1 MSTIFI
7 AYGTG
12 EGQTAKVADHV
23 ATELAARG
31 HEVTT
36 RDLGE
41 PGDVPAVDAF
51 DAVVVGASIHVGK
64 QQAEVVDFA
73 SEWRDELAARPSA
86 FFQVSLSSASHDP
99 KRQAEAARYVDEFRE
114 ATGWDP
120 DVVGGFAGAIRYS
133 EYGFLKRF
141 MMKRIAKD
149 ATGDTDASKDYEYT
163 DWEDV
168 ASFVDAVDALVDRD
182 VVTEPDRMLEEPR
195 S

>member
-12 EGQTAKVADHV
+12 EGQTAKVADYV

-51 DAVVVGASIHVGK
+51 DAVVVGASIHMGAHQDV
-64 QQAEVVDFA
+64 VVDFA
-73 SEWRDELAARPSA
+73 REWRDGLATRPSA
-86 FFQVSLSSASHDP
+86 FFQVSLSSASTDP
-99 KRQAEAARYVDEFRE
+99 EQQADAARYVDEFRE
-114 ATGWDP
+114 TTGWNP

-168 ASFVDAVDALVDRD
+168 ASFVHAVDALVDRD
-182 VVTEPDRMLEEPR
+182 AVAESDRRVEGPR

>member
-41 PGDVPAVDAF
+41 PGDVDDVDAF

-64 QQAEVVDFA
+64 HQGEVVDFA
-73 SEWRDELAARPSA
+73 SEWRDVLATRPSA
-86 FFQVSLSSASHDP
+86 FFQVSLSSASTDP
-99 KRQAEAARYVDEFRE
+99 DRQADAARYVDEFRE
-114 ATGWDP
+114 ATGWHP

-133 EYGFLKRF
+133 KYGFLKRF

-168 ASFVDAVDALVDRD
+168 ASFVDAVDALVDRE
-182 VVTEPDRMLEEPR
+182 VVEETDRRMEEPR